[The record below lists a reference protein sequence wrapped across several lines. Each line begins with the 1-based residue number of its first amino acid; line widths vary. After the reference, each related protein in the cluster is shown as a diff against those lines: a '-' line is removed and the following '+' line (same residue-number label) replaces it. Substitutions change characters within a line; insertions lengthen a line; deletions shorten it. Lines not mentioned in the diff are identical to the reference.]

1 MVSLEKVPVIE
12 VNTDNIVH
20 LWPAILQAVQSATF
34 IAIDT
39 ELSGLGNRRL
49 LNAKA
54 IDERYRHMCEVAG
67 TRSMVALGISCFKL
81 LPHSDAEVCNTDGK
95 RQRLRKLYFQV
106 QTYNVM
112 LLCSEHYVVE
122 PGSLRFL
129 VEHGFDFNLQ
139 YAKGLPYRRGNDK
152 V

>member
-1 MVSLEKVPVIE
+1 MKYHVI
-12 VNTDNIVH
+12 
-20 LWPAILQAVQSATF
+20 
-34 IAIDT
+34 ID
-39 ELSGLGNRRL
+39 LGLYEYYTRISSR
-49 LNAKA
+49 A

-122 PGSLRFL
+122 PGSLRLAINYCFL
-129 VEHGFDFNLQ
+129 FEGE
-139 YAKGLPYRRGNDK
+139 
-152 V
+152 